1 MAVKSIEDITLTE
14 LIDVETLQYIQDSFV
29 EVIGGAVVIFDADGK
44 LVTGRR
50 NFPGFC
56 NDYILQNKM
65 GEMLCMQCVKYIAKS
80 AYRAG
85 HAVVN
90 YCHAGMMETA
100 APIMLQG
107 RMMGYIASGLL
118 LDESPDE
125 EGVRN
130 AAKELFIDE
139 DALWEAAKRIPVRT
153 REEVDRVANFLY
165 FIAGIL
171 SNMIYGKYLALKEG
185 ENIVN
190 ASSAKSDFLANMSHE
205 IRTPM
210 NAIIGMAE
218 MALREDLPEVARGYI
233 NQIKSSGRALLTLIN
248 DILDYSKIE
257 AGKMELTEVEYEP
270 MRLIHDVS
278 TIIMTRLVDKDVEL
292 LLDCDPNIPS
302 KLYGDD
308 LRIRQ
313 ILINIANNATKFT
326 KKGHVQLIV
335 GFERID
341 KENIVLKI
349 AVKDTGIGIMKEDMN
364 KLFNSFQQ
372 VDSKRNRN
380 VEGSGL
386 GLAICKQLL
395 DLMNGKISVESV
407 YGEGS
412 TFSFEIPQKVVD
424 GKASISVDNPEKYAI
439 AGFFAREDVAEE
451 FKAVAVKLGVHTVNL
466 TGAKDINESVLGWL
480 DANKDQETY
489 IMMEQ
494 AFYEQIN
501 SSDINAEIYNRAHIV
516 LLVDAFADVRRWKNQ
531 SIFQILKKPFSVLNL
546 AGLLNQEEVH
556 FGEITQN
563 ESETS
568 FEAPDAK
575 ILIIDDNAINLTVA
589 EGLLEPLHMQIDTAL
604 SGKEALEKLNSNHY
618 DIIFMDHMMPELDG
632 VETTRIIRRMY
643 PTCNDTP
650 IIALTA
656 NAVSGTKE
664 MFLSEGM
671 NDFIAKPIE
680 VRVLINKV
688 HQWLPEEKIQKIS
701 DKVEE
706 ENSVE
711 EIREIP
717 KTIGDLDVKYA
728 MELLR
733 SEKLFWKVFYDY
745 YRVIS
750 TKAETIE
757 HYYEIKDWAAYTVE
771 VHALKSASRQIGA
784 IRLSEMAAELEKAG
798 NVRDIDMIMKH
809 TGEMLMKYRAYQAVF
824 APFFPETEENESSK
838 KEITVEILEECFK
851 RLREAMEEL
860 DLDGME
866 SVEEDMSAYR
876 YPDKWK
882 EPFAKLKAAIANIDV
897 DTCEEILN
905 EWPK

>member
-1 MAVKSIEDITLTE
+1 MAIKSIEDIELTE
-14 LIDVETLQYIQDSFV
+14 LIDVETLQHIQDSFV
-29 EVIGGAVVIFDADGK
+29 ESIGGAVAIFDANGK
-44 LVTGRR
+44 PVTSSR
-50 NFPGFC
+50 NFSVFC
-56 NDYILQNKM
+56 KDYILPNKM
-65 GEMLCMQCVKYIAKS
+65 GEMLCVQCMKYSAKS
-80 AYRAG
+80 AHRAG

-90 YCHAGMMETA
+90 YCHAGMMESV
-100 APIMLQG
+100 APIMLQD
-107 RMMGYIASGLL
+107 RMMGFVASGLL
-118 LDESPDE
+118 LDENPDE
-125 EGVRN
+125 EGIRN
-130 AAKELFIDE
+130 TARELSIDE
-139 DALWEAAKRIPVRT
+139 DALWEAAKQITVRP

-165 FIAGIL
+165 FVAGVL
-171 SNMIYGKYLALKEG
+171 SDMIYGKYLALKEG

-218 MALREDLPEVARGYI
+218 MALREELPEVARGYI

-257 AGKMELTEVEYEP
+257 AGKMELIEVEYEP
-270 MRLIHDVS
+270 MSLIHDVS

-292 LLDCDPNIPS
+292 LLDCDPNIPY

-313 ILINIANNATKFT
+313 VLINIANNATKFT
-326 KKGHVQLIV
+326 KKGHVKLIV

-341 KENIVLKI
+341 EENVMLKI
-349 AVKDTGIGIMKEDMN
+349 AVKDTGIGIMEEDMN
-364 KLFNSFQQ
+364 KLFHSFQQ

-380 VEGSGL
+380 EEGSGL
-386 GLAICKQLL
+386 GLAICKQLI
-395 DLMNGKISVESV
+395 DLMNGQISVESV

-412 TFSFEIPQKVVD
+412 TFLFQIPQKVVD
-424 GKASISVDNPEKYAI
+424 GKPSVSLNNPEKYVI
-439 AGFFAREDVAEE
+439 AGFFVREDVAEE
-451 FKAVAVKLGVHTVNL
+451 FKTVAVKLGVHTVNL
-466 TGAKDINESVLGWL
+466 TGAKNINESVLGWL
-480 DANKDQETY
+480 DGHNNQEAY

-494 AFYEQIN
+494 EFYERLNI
-501 SSDINAEIYNRAHIV
+501 SDLNAEIYNRAHIV
-516 LLVDAFADVRRWKNQ
+516 LLVDAFADVRRWKDQ

-556 FGEITQN
+556 FGEMTKN

-568 FEAPDAK
+568 FEAPEAK

-643 PTCNDTP
+643 PSCDDTP

-656 NAVSGTKE
+656 NAVSGTRE

-680 VRVLINKV
+680 VRVLISKV
-688 HQWLPEEKIQKIS
+688 HQWLPDEKIQKIRE
-701 DKVEE
+701 KEE
-706 ENSVE
+706 GQKREE
-711 EIREIP
+711 EIRKIP
-717 KTIGDLDVKYA
+717 ETIGDLDVKFS
-728 MELLR
+728 MELLH
-733 SEKLFWKVFYDY
+733 SEKLFWKVLYDY
-745 YRVIS
+745 YRVIPA
-750 TKAETIE
+750 KAESIE
-757 HYYEIKDWAAYTVE
+757 HCFEIKDWAAYTVE
-771 VHALKSASRQIGA
+771 VHALKSASKQIGA

-798 NVRDIDMIMKH
+798 NVRDIDRIKKH
-809 TGEMLMKYRAYQAVF
+809 TGEMLMKYRSYVAVL
-824 APFFPETEENESSK
+824 APFFPETKEDESSK
-838 KEITVEILEECFK
+838 SEITMELLEEFFK

-860 DLDGME
+860 DMDGME
-866 SVEEDMSAYR
+866 SVGEDMSAYR
-876 YPDKWK
+876 YPKQWK
-882 EPFAKLKAAIANIDV
+882 EPFAKLKEAIANIDV
-897 DTCEEILN
+897 DTCEEIIKG
-905 EWPK
+905 WPR